1 MRLASR
7 VERSAPCT
15 CAIAIAMTIAVVAL
29 RIFSSFLQLDLSGLP
44 FATRAQILIIRNA
57 DILIADDD
65 DTSVKFLRRLLSR
78 EGHTV
83 SVASTIEGALE
94 ACAQK
99 TPDLVVV
106 DLVAPRGHGYELC
119 RKLKE

>member
-1 MRLASR
+1 MRFASR

-29 RIFSSFLQLDLSGLP
+29 RISVSSASSLTSAAFVLQLARVLMV
-44 FATRAQILIIRNA
+44 RNA

-65 DTSVKFLRRLLSR
+65 EISVRFLRRLLSR

-83 SVASTIEGALE
+83 SVAATVDAALD

-99 TPDLVVV
+99 TPDLVLV
-106 DLVAPRGHGYELC
+106 DQIGRASC
-119 RKLKE
+119 RESV